1 LFETLLE
8 NLTKYAGFMTNAKAQ
23 RRLGDETD
31 ALFSSW
37 WWEWLGYPPICL
49 KYIQAVHSR
58 LKQVD
63 RQTLAAKALTGNAQA
78 LRGLLSVLSVSD
90 SDVESLQLREEP
102 DRKDSCR
109 HAQEIWG
116 DCP

>member
-1 LFETLLE
+1 MLLE
-8 NLTKYAGFMTNAKAQ
+8 NLTKEGFMTNAKAQ

-37 WWEWLGYPPICL
+37 WWVGYPPIYL

-78 LRGLLSVLSVSD
+78 LKDLLSVLSVSD